1 MSISDELMWKYLD
14 LLSSLKPSEI
24 QSIKKTV
31 LDDNINPRDVKLRLS
46 EELITRFYGEKTGK
60 SRTDNFISRFSN
72 KEITDDIEL
81 KKIKKPDNSNAIDII
96 TLLTKSLGIITS
108 TSEVRRLIKQNAIKI
123 GGVTINSIDY
133 QCVNNEEFLLQVG
146 KKIAFK
152 IIIN

>member
-1 MSISDELMWKYLD
+1 M
-14 LLSSLKPSEI
+14 
-24 QSIKKTV
+24 
-31 LDDNINPRDVKLRLS
+31 
-46 EELITRFYGEKTGK
+46 
-60 SRTDNFISRFSN
+60 
-72 KEITDDIEL
+72 
-81 KKIKKPDNSNAIDII
+81 NAIDII